1 METQVFAL
9 PPHNPKVKDN
19 GRTRF
24 YSQYFDTA
32 LRMLFLAL
40 LSVLGAGGMFSST
53 LQSQLCSLS
62 AFTPFTSDSFH
73 NT

>member
-53 LQSQLCSLS
+53 PVPALLTVSLYS
-62 AFTPFTSDSFH
+62 VHF
-73 NT
+73 